1 MGVIMGGSMR
11 SIAVLGSLNADVVI
25 QMDRYPNPGETVVA
39 KSFAQ
44 FSGGKGANQAVAC
57 GRLNATVS
65 MFGAVGKDIFAATLL
80 HSLEESKVTYHD
92 LCHCEDTSTGMAHI
106 WVDANGEN
114 SIAIVA
120 GANARV
126 DKDYIEAVLP
136 KLKEF
141 SWLLLQLEVPM
152 DSMSYLLDKLPSKTP
167 NPKVILDP
175 APAQSLA
182 QLPTRRL
189 WLMTPNEHELQSL
202 TGISTVDTVGIQK
215 ACRVLIE
222 KTGTQAVLCK
232 AGSRGAYLD
241 DGNCFRHFPAYAV
254 RMVDSTAAGDAF
266 NGTLAVAL
274 SEGKSLPEAIGIAN
288 AAGALCVTRPGAQ
301 QSMPWRKDLDSFLN
315 TRSPNEQELA

>member
-1 MGVIMGGSMR
+1 MT
-11 SIAVLGSLNADVVI
+11 SIAVLGSLNADLVT
-25 QMDRYPNPGETVVA
+25 QMDRYPDPGETVVA
-39 KSFAQ
+39 QSFTQ

-57 GRLNATVS
+57 GRLDATVS
-65 MFGAVGKDIFAATLL
+65 MFGAVGKDIFASKLL
-80 HSLEESKVTYHD
+80 QSLEESKVKYQD

-106 WVDANGEN
+106 WVDAEGEN

-126 DKDYIEAVLP
+126 DQDYIEAVLP

-152 DSMSYLLDKLPSKTP
+152 DSMSYLLDKLPSET
-167 NPKVILDP
+167 PKVILDP

-189 WLMTPNEHELQSL
+189 WLITPNEHELQSL
-202 TGISTVDTVGIQK
+202 TGISTVDTVGIRK

-241 DGNCFRHFPAYAV
+241 DGNRFRHFPGYAV

-274 SEGKSLPEAIGIAN
+274 AEDKSLQEAIGIAN
-288 AAGALCVTRPGAQ
+288 AAGAMCVTRPGAQ
-301 QSMPWRKDLDSFLN
+301 QSTPWRKDLDIFLN
-315 TRSPNEQELA
+315 TQ

>member
-1 MGVIMGGSMR
+1 MGGSMR
-11 SIAVLGSLNADVVI
+11 SIAVLGSLNADLVI

-57 GRLNATVS
+57 GRLEATVS
-65 MFGAVGKDIFAATLL
+65 MFGAVGKDIFASKLL
-80 HSLEESKVTYHD
+80 QSLEESNVKYHD

-106 WVDANGEN
+106 WVDAKGEN

-126 DKDYIEAVLP
+126 DKGYIEAVLP

-152 DSMSYLLDKLPSKTP
+152 DSMSYLLDKLPSET
-167 NPKVILDP
+167 PKVILDP
-175 APAQSLA
+175 APAKPLA

-189 WLMTPNEHELQSL
+189 WLITPNEHELQSL
-202 TGISTVDTVGIQK
+202 TGISTVDTVSIQK

-241 DGNCFRHFPAYAV
+241 DGDRFQHFPGYAV

-274 SEGKSLPEAIGIAN
+274 SKHKSLQEAIGIAN

-301 QSMPWRKDLDSFLN
+301 QSMPWRKDLDIFLN
-315 TRSPNEQELA
+315 TQCPKEQEIA